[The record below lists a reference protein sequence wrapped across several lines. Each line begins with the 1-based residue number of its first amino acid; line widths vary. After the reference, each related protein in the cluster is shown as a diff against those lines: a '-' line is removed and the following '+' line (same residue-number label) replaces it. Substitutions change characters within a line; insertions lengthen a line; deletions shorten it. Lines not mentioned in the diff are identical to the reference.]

1 MELRACRKRDS
12 VRTLSRRR
20 CDGLSEPRQ
29 TDTTLAEMRRLGSW
43 DCQLTRHG
51 SETEEAPHAAPL
63 YLFDGATAIA
73 RSRYD
78 ASDSGGKSDL
88 AGGNGLSPYV
98 QIVSN

>member
-43 DCQLTRHG
+43 DCQLTCHG

-63 YLFDGATAIA
+63 FCYRRAGD
-73 RSRYD
+73 RRPRYD

>member
-1 MELRACRKRDS
+1 MGAPVLINGTWYKRAASNGYDLGRDAPFGI
-12 VRTLSRRR
+12 VRLPAHS
-20 CDGLSEPRQ
+20 
-29 TDTTLAEMRRLGSW
+29 
-43 DCQLTRHG
+43 HG

-63 YLFDGATAIA
+63 FCSAGATAIA
-73 RSRYD
+73 RSHYD